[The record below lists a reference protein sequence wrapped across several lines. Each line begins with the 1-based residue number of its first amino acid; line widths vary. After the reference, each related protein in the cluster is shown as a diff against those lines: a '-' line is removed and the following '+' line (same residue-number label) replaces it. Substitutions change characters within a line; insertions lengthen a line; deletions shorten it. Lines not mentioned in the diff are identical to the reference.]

1 MLDDVTIEFIAQH
14 REEDVRTLAL
24 QAGRYPTVDMREAV
38 TQIEGWQHA
47 REKLPEW
54 AAVEGIIYPPKISME
69 QCSSE
74 KTAKYKA
81 GVIEGKMFADL
92 TGGFGIDFSYM
103 ARGFGEAF
111 YIERNQRLCNIATA
125 NFSRLGLDHV
135 KVLNGNSEELFG
147 TLPHLDWIF
156 VDPARRDGDG
166 RKVVALSDCEPN
178 VTGLNLLSKANKAMI
193 KCSPMLDITMACRQ
207 LECVSQVH
215 IVAVNN
221 ECKELLLILDSGDF
235 TTVTTHC
242 VNILKDGTQT
252 FSFTQ
257 DEEEFAGTSYCS
269 EVGRYLY
276 EPNASVQ
283 KAGCPKCLS
292 GHYKVE
298 KLHPNSHLYTSNSL
312 VHNFPGRI
320 FEVVEVLGFSK
331 ADIKRVQTFG
341 KANITV
347 RNVPENVQL
356 LRKRLRLA
364 DGGDNYIFA
373 TTLSNG
379 SKALIV
385 CRKAEEH
392 LFTWLNKM
400 TNEMF

>member
-1 MLDDVTIEFIAQH
+1 MLDDATIEFIAQH

-81 GVIEGKMFADL
+81 GLIEGKMFADL

-111 YIERNQRLCNIATA
+111 YIERNERLCDIATA

-156 VDPARRDGDG
+156 VDPARRDSDG

-178 VTGLNLLSKANKAMI
+178 VVELDLLSKADMAMI

-207 LECVSQVH
+207 LGSVSSVH
-215 IVAVNN
+215 IISVNN
-221 ECKELLLILDSGDF
+221 ECKELLIILNSGNF
-235 TTVTTHC
+235 TGITTHC
-242 VNILKDGTQT
+242 VNILKDGGMQT

-257 DEEEFAGTSYCS
+257 EEEDLASISYCS
-269 EVGRYLY
+269 EVGKYLY
-276 EPNASVQ
+276 EPNASIQ
-283 KAGCPKCLS
+283 KAGCPKSL
-292 GHYKVE
+292 GAHYHVD
-298 KLHPNSHLYTSNSL
+298 KLHPNSHLYTSIEH
-312 VHNFPGRI
+312 VHDFPGRT
-320 FEVVEVLGFSK
+320 FEIVEVLGFSK
-331 ADIKRVQTFG
+331 ADIKRVQALG

-347 RNVPENVQL
+347 RNFPENVQL
-356 LRKRLRLA
+356 LRKRLKLS
-364 DGGDNYIFA
+364 DGGENYIFA
-373 TTLSNG
+373 TTLNDS

-385 CRKAEEH
+385 CKKAE
-392 LFTWLNKM
+392 
-400 TNEMF
+400 

>member
-1 MLDDVTIEFIAQH
+1 MLDDATIEFIAQH

-81 GVIEGKMFADL
+81 GLIEGKMFADL

-111 YIERNQRLCNIATA
+111 YIERNERLCDIATA

-156 VDPARRDGDG
+156 VDPARRDSDG

-178 VTGLNLLSKANKAMI
+178 VVELDLLSKADKAMI

-207 LECVSQVH
+207 LKNVSAVH
-215 IVAVNN
+215 IISVNN
-221 ECKELLLILDSGDF
+221 ECKELLIILNSGNF
-235 TTVTTHC
+235 TGITTHC
-242 VNILKDGTQT
+242 VNILKDGTTQV

-257 DEEEFAGTSYCS
+257 DEEETACVSYCS
-269 EVGRYLY
+269 EVGKYLY
-276 EPNASVQ
+276 EPNASIQ
-283 KAGCPKCLS
+283 KAGCPKSL
-292 GHYKVE
+292 GAHYHVD
-298 KLHPNSHLYTSNSL
+298 KLHPNSHLYTSIEH
-312 VHNFPGRI
+312 VHDFPGRT
-320 FEVVEVLGFSK
+320 FEIVEVLGFSK
-331 ADIKRVQTFG
+331 ADIKMVQSLG

-347 RNVPENVQL
+347 RNFPENVQL
-356 LRKRLRLA
+356 LRKRLKLA
-364 DGGDNYIFA
+364 DGGENYIFA
-373 TTLSNG
+373 TTLNDG

-385 CRKAEEH
+385 CKKVE
-392 LFTWLNKM
+392 
-400 TNEMF
+400 

>member
-1 MLDDVTIEFIAQH
+1 MLDNVTIEFIAQH

-81 GVIEGKMFADL
+81 GLVAGKMFADL

-111 YIERNQRLCNIATA
+111 YIERNENLCNIATA

-147 TLPHLDWIF
+147 TLPRLDWIF
-156 VDPARRDGDG
+156 VDPARRDSDG

-178 VTGLNLLSKANKAMI
+178 VVELDLLSKADMAMI

-207 LECVSQVH
+207 LGSVSSVH
-215 IVAVNN
+215 IISVNN
-221 ECKELLLILDSGDF
+221 ECKELLIILNSGNF
-235 TTVTTHC
+235 TGITTHC
-242 VNILKDGTQT
+242 VNILKDGGMQT

-257 DEEEFAGTSYCS
+257 EEEDFASTSYCN
-269 EVGRYLY
+269 EVGKYLY
-276 EPNASVQ
+276 EPNASIQ
-283 KAGCPKCLS
+283 KAGCPKSL
-292 GHYKVE
+292 GAHYHVD
-298 KLHPNSHLYTSNSL
+298 KLHPNSHLYTSIEH
-312 VHNFPGRI
+312 VHYFPGRT
-320 FEVVEVLGFSK
+320 FEIVEVLGFSK
-331 ADIKRVQTFG
+331 ADIKRVQSLG

-347 RNVPENVQL
+347 RNFPENVQL
-356 LRKRLRLA
+356 LRKRLKLA
-364 DGGDNYIFA
+364 DGGENYIFA
-373 TTLSNG
+373 TTLKDS

-385 CRKAEEH
+385 CKKAD
-392 LFTWLNKM
+392 
-400 TNEMF
+400 

>member
-1 MLDDVTIEFIAQH
+1 MLDDATIEFIAQH

-81 GVIEGKMFADL
+81 GLIEGKMFADL

-111 YIERNQRLCNIATA
+111 YIERNERLCDIATA
-125 NFSRLGLDHV
+125 NFSRLRLDHV

-178 VTGLNLLSKANKAMI
+178 VVELDLLSKADMAMI

-207 LECVSQVH
+207 LGSVSSVH
-215 IVAVNN
+215 IISVNN
-221 ECKELLLILDSGDF
+221 ECKELLIILNSGNF
-235 TTVTTHC
+235 TGITTHC
-242 VNILKDGTQT
+242 VNILKDGGVQT

-257 DEEEFAGTSYCS
+257 EEEDLASISYCS
-269 EVGRYLY
+269 EVGKYLY
-276 EPNASVQ
+276 EPNASIQ
-283 KAGCPKCLS
+283 KAGCPKSL
-292 GHYKVE
+292 GAHYHVD
-298 KLHPNSHLYTSNSL
+298 KLHPNSHLYTSIEHL
-312 VHNFPGRI
+312 HDFPGRT

-331 ADIKRVQTFG
+331 ADIKRVQSLG

-347 RNVPENVQL
+347 RNFPENVQL
-356 LRKRLRLA
+356 LRKRLKLA
-364 DGGDNYIFA
+364 DGGENYIFA
-373 TTLSNG
+373 TTLNDS
-379 SKALIV
+379 SKVLIV
-385 CRKAEEH
+385 CKKAE
-392 LFTWLNKM
+392 
-400 TNEMF
+400 

>member
-1 MLDDVTIEFIAQH
+1 MLDDATIEFIAQH

-24 QAGRYPTVDMREAV
+24 QAGRYPTVDMREVV

-47 REKLPEW
+47 RKKLPEW

-81 GVIEGKMFADL
+81 RLIEGKMFADL

-111 YIERNQRLCNIATA
+111 YIERNERLCDIATA

-156 VDPARRDGDG
+156 VDPARRDSDG

-178 VTGLNLLSKANKAMI
+178 VVELDLLSKADKAMI
-193 KCSPMLDITMACRQ
+193 KCSPMLDITLACRQ
-207 LECVSQVH
+207 LGSVSSVH
-215 IVAVNN
+215 IISVNN
-221 ECKELLLILDSGDF
+221 ECKELLIILNSGNF
-235 TTVTTHC
+235 SGITTQC
-242 VNILKDGTQT
+242 VNILKDGGMQT

-257 DEEEFAGTSYCS
+257 EEEDLASISYCS
-269 EVGRYLY
+269 EVGKYLY
-276 EPNASVQ
+276 EPNASIQ
-283 KAGCPKCLS
+283 KAGCPKSL
-292 GHYKVE
+292 GAHYHVD
-298 KLHPNSHLYTSNSL
+298 KLHPNSHLYTSIEH
-312 VHNFPGRI
+312 VHDFPGRT
-320 FEVVEVLGFSK
+320 FEIVEVLGFSK
-331 ADIKRVQTFG
+331 ADIKRVQALG

-347 RNVPENVQL
+347 RNFPENVQL
-356 LRKRLRLA
+356 LRKRLKLS
-364 DGGDNYIFA
+364 DGGENYIFA
-373 TTLSNG
+373 TTLNDS

-385 CRKAEEH
+385 CKKAE
-392 LFTWLNKM
+392 
-400 TNEMF
+400 

>member
-1 MLDDVTIEFIAQH
+1 MLDDATTEFIAQH

-38 TQIEGWQHA
+38 TQIEGWQQA
-47 REKLPEW
+47 REKLPTW

-81 GVIEGKMFADL
+81 KQVKGKRFADL

-103 ARGFGEAF
+103 ARNFNEAF
-111 YIERNQRLCNIATA
+111 YIERNKTLCDIATA
-125 NFSRLGLDHV
+125 NFSLLGLEDA
-135 KVLNGNSEELFG
+135 KVMNGNSEELFES
-147 TLPHLDWIF
+147 LPHLDWIF

-178 VTGLNLLSKANKAMI
+178 VVELDLLSKADMAMI

-207 LECVSQVH
+207 LQHVSSVH
-215 IVAVNN
+215 IVSVNN
-221 ECKELLLILDSGDF
+221 ECKELLIILNSGDF
-235 TTVTTHC
+235 TGFTTHC
-242 VNILKDGTQT
+242 VNILKDSTQI

-257 DEEEFAGTSYCS
+257 DDEDTAETSYSS
-269 EVGRYLY
+269 EVGKYLY

-283 KAGCPKCLS
+283 KAGCPKSLS
-292 GHYKVE
+292 SHYHLD
-298 KLHPNSHLYTSNSL
+298 KLHPNSHLYTSNEHI
-312 VHNFPGRI
+312 HNFPGRI

-331 ADIKRVQTFG
+331 ADIKRVQALG

-347 RNVPENVQL
+347 RNFPESVQL
-356 LRKRLRLA
+356 LRKRLKLT

-373 TTLSNG
+373 TTLNDDNKVLILCK
-379 SKALIV
+379 KA
-385 CRKAEEH
+385 
-392 LFTWLNKM
+392 
-400 TNEMF
+400 

>member
-1 MLDDVTIEFIAQH
+1 MLDNVTIEFIAQH

-81 GVIEGKMFADL
+81 GLIEGKMFADL

-111 YIERNQRLCNIATA
+111 YIERNERLCDIATA

-156 VDPARRDGDG
+156 VDPARRDSDG

-178 VTGLNLLSKANKAMI
+178 VVELDLLSKADMAMI

-207 LECVSQVH
+207 LGSVSSVH
-215 IVAVNN
+215 IISVNN
-221 ECKELLLILDSGDF
+221 ECKELLIILNSGNF
-235 TTVTTHC
+235 TGITTHC
-242 VNILKDGTQT
+242 VNILKDGGMQT

-257 DEEEFAGTSYCS
+257 EEEDLASISYCS
-269 EVGRYLY
+269 EVGKYLY
-276 EPNASVQ
+276 EPNASIQ
-283 KAGCPKCLS
+283 KAGCPKSL
-292 GHYKVE
+292 GAHYHVD
-298 KLHPNSHLYTSNSL
+298 KLHPNSHLYTSIEH
-312 VHNFPGRI
+312 VHDFPGRT
-320 FEVVEVLGFSK
+320 FEIVEVLGFSK
-331 ADIKRVQTFG
+331 ADIKRVQSLG

-347 RNVPENVQL
+347 RNFPENVQL
-356 LRKRLRLA
+356 LRKRLKLA
-364 DGGDNYIFA
+364 DGGENYIFA
-373 TTLSNG
+373 TTLKDS

-385 CRKAEEH
+385 CKKAD
-392 LFTWLNKM
+392 
-400 TNEMF
+400 

>member
-1 MLDDVTIEFIAQH
+1 MLDDATIEFIAQH

-38 TQIEGWQHA
+38 TQIEGWQQA
-47 REKLPEW
+47 REKLPTW

-81 GVIEGKMFADL
+81 KQVKGKRFADL

-103 ARGFGEAF
+103 ARNFNEAF
-111 YIERNQRLCNIATA
+111 YIERNKTLCDIATA
-125 NFSRLGLDHV
+125 NFSLLGLEDA
-135 KVLNGNSEELFG
+135 KVMNGNSEELFKS
-147 TLPHLDWIF
+147 LPHLDWIF

-178 VTGLNLLSKANKAMI
+178 VVELDPLSKADMAMI

-207 LECVSQVH
+207 LQHVSSVH
-215 IVAVNN
+215 IVSVNN
-221 ECKELLLILDSGDF
+221 ECKELLIILNSGDF
-235 TTVTTHC
+235 TGFTTHC
-242 VNILKDGTQT
+242 VNILKDSTQI

-257 DEEEFAGTSYCS
+257 DKEDFASTSYCS
-269 EVGRYLY
+269 EVGKYLY

-283 KAGCPKCLS
+283 KAGCPKSLS
-292 GHYKVE
+292 SHYHVD
-298 KLHPNSHLYTSNSL
+298 KLHPNSHLYTSNE
-312 VHNFPGRI
+312 HIHDFPGRI

-331 ADIKRVQTFG
+331 ADIKSVQSLG

-347 RNVPENVQL
+347 RNFPESVQL
-356 LRKRLRLA
+356 LRKRLKLT
-364 DGGDNYIFA
+364 DGGENYIFA
-373 TTLSNG
+373 TTLNDDN
-379 SKALIV
+379 KALIL
-385 CRKAEEH
+385 CKKA
-392 LFTWLNKM
+392 
-400 TNEMF
+400 

>member
-1 MLDDVTIEFIAQH
+1 MLDDATIEFIAQH

-24 QAGRYPTVDMREAV
+24 QAGRYPTVDMREVV

-47 REKLPEW
+47 RKKLPEW

-81 GVIEGKMFADL
+81 GLVAGKMFADL

-111 YIERNQRLCNIATA
+111 YIERNENLCDIATA

-147 TLPHLDWIF
+147 TLPRLDWIF
-156 VDPARRDGDG
+156 VDPARRDSDG

-178 VTGLNLLSKANKAMI
+178 VVELDLLSKADMAMI

-207 LECVSQVH
+207 LGSVSSVH
-215 IVAVNN
+215 IISVNN
-221 ECKELLLILDSGDF
+221 ECKELLIILNSGNF
-235 TTVTTHC
+235 TGITTHC
-242 VNILKDGTQT
+242 VNILKDGGMQT

-257 DEEEFAGTSYCS
+257 EEEDLASISYCS
-269 EVGRYLY
+269 EVGKYLY
-276 EPNASVQ
+276 EPNASIQ
-283 KAGCPKCLS
+283 KAGCPKSL
-292 GHYKVE
+292 GAHYHVD
-298 KLHPNSHLYTSNSL
+298 KLHPNSHLYTSIEH
-312 VHNFPGRI
+312 VHDFPGRT
-320 FEVVEVLGFSK
+320 FEIVEVLGFSK
-331 ADIKRVQTFG
+331 ADIKRVQSLG

-347 RNVPENVQL
+347 RNFPENVQL
-356 LRKRLRLA
+356 LRKRLKLA
-364 DGGDNYIFA
+364 DGGENYIFA
-373 TTLSNG
+373 TTLKDS

-385 CRKAEEH
+385 CKKAD
-392 LFTWLNKM
+392 
-400 TNEMF
+400 

>member
-1 MLDDVTIEFIAQH
+1 MLDTATIEFIGEH
-14 REEDVRTLAL
+14 RNDDVRTLAL
-24 QAGRYPTVDMREAV
+24 QAGRYPTVDMRKAV
-38 TQIEGWQHA
+38 VQIEGWQHA
-47 REKLPEW
+47 REKLPAW

-81 GVIEGKMFADL
+81 SLIGRSKRFADL

-103 ARGFGEAF
+103 ARNFDEAY
-111 YIERNQRLCNIATA
+111 YIERSMELCDIANA
-125 NFSRLGLDHV
+125 NFSLLGLDNV
-135 KVLNGNSEELFG
+135 NVMNGNSEELFA

-178 VTGLNLLSKANKAMI
+178 ILELDLLSKADMAMV

-207 LECVSQVH
+207 LGCVSDIY
-215 IVAVNN
+215 IVSVNN
-221 ECKELLLILDSGDF
+221 ECKELLLVLNSSCF

-242 VNILKDGTQT
+242 VNFLKDGGTQM

-257 DEEEFAGTSYCS
+257 DEEDFAETRYSS
-269 EVGRYLY
+269 DVSKYLY

-283 KAGCPKCLS
+283 KAGCPKSLS
-292 GHYKVE
+292 KYHVN
-298 KLHPNSHLYTSNSL
+298 KLHPNSNLYTSYE
-312 VHNFPGRI
+312 HAHHFPGRI

-331 ADIKRVQTFG
+331 ADIKRVQAMQ

-347 RNVPENVQL
+347 RNFPESVQQ
-356 LRKRLRLA
+356 LRKRLKLA
-364 DGGDNYIFA
+364 DGGDSYIFA
-373 TTLSNG
+373 TTLNDG
-379 SKALIV
+379 SKVLIQCKKV
-385 CRKAEEH
+385 E
-392 LFTWLNKM
+392 
-400 TNEMF
+400 

>member
-1 MLDDVTIEFIAQH
+1 MLDDATIEFIAQH

-38 TQIEGWQHA
+38 TQIEGWQQA
-47 REKLPEW
+47 REKLPTW

-81 GVIEGKMFADL
+81 KQVKGKRFADL

-103 ARGFGEAF
+103 ARNFNEAF
-111 YIERNQRLCNIATA
+111 YIERNKTLCDIATA
-125 NFSRLGLDHV
+125 NFSLLGLEDA
-135 KVLNGNSEELFG
+135 KVMNGNSEELFES
-147 TLPHLDWIF
+147 LPHLDWIF

-178 VTGLNLLSKANKAMI
+178 VVELDLLSKADMAMI

-207 LECVSQVH
+207 LQHVSSVH
-215 IVAVNN
+215 IVSVNN
-221 ECKELLLILDSGDF
+221 ECKELLIILDSGNF
-235 TTVTTHC
+235 TGITTHC
-242 VNILKDGTQT
+242 VNILKDSTQI

-257 DEEEFAGTSYCS
+257 DDEDTAETSYSS
-269 EVGRYLY
+269 EVGKYLY

-283 KAGCPKCLS
+283 KAGCPKSLS
-292 GHYKVE
+292 SHYHLD
-298 KLHPNSHLYTSNSL
+298 KLHPNSHLYTSNEHI
-312 VHNFPGRI
+312 HNFPGRI

-331 ADIKRVQTFG
+331 ADIKSVQSLG

-347 RNVPENVQL
+347 RNFPESVQL
-356 LRKRLRLA
+356 LRKRLKLT
-364 DGGDNYIFA
+364 DGGENYIFA
-373 TTLSNG
+373 TTLNDD
-379 SKALIV
+379 SKALIL
-385 CRKAEEH
+385 CKKA
-392 LFTWLNKM
+392 
-400 TNEMF
+400 

>member
-1 MLDDVTIEFIAQH
+1 MLDDATIEFIAQH

-38 TQIEGWQHA
+38 TQIEGWQQA
-47 REKLPEW
+47 REKLPTW

-81 GVIEGKMFADL
+81 KQIEGKRFADL

-103 ARGFGEAF
+103 ARNFVEAY
-111 YIERNQRLCNIATA
+111 YIERNKTLCDIATA
-125 NFSRLGLDHV
+125 NFSLLGLDHT
-135 KVLNGNSEELFG
+135 KVMNGNSEELFES
-147 TLPHLDWIF
+147 LPHLDWIF

-178 VTGLNLLSKANKAMI
+178 VVELDLLSKADMAMI

-207 LECVSQVH
+207 LQHVSSVH
-215 IVAVNN
+215 IVSVNN
-221 ECKELLLILDSGDF
+221 ECKELLIILDSSNF
-235 TTVTTHC
+235 TGITTHC
-242 VNILKDGTQT
+242 VNILKDSTQI

-257 DEEEFAGTSYCS
+257 DDEDTAETSYSS
-269 EVGRYLY
+269 EVGKYLY

-283 KAGCPKCLS
+283 KAGCPKSLS
-292 GHYKVE
+292 SHYHLN
-298 KLHPNSHLYTSNSL
+298 KLHPNSHLYTSNEHI
-312 VHNFPGRI
+312 HNFPGRI

-331 ADIKRVQTFG
+331 ADIKRVQALE

-347 RNVPENVQL
+347 RNFPENVQL
-356 LRKRLRLA
+356 LRKRLKLA

-373 TTLSNG
+373 TTLNDDNKVLILCK
-379 SKALIV
+379 KA
-385 CRKAEEH
+385 
-392 LFTWLNKM
+392 
-400 TNEMF
+400 

>member
-1 MLDDVTIEFIAQH
+1 MLDEATIEFIAQH

-81 GVIEGKMFADL
+81 GLIEGKMFADL

-111 YIERNQRLCNIATA
+111 YIERNERLCDIATA

-156 VDPARRDGDG
+156 VDPARRDSDG

-178 VTGLNLLSKANKAMI
+178 VVELDLLSKADMAMI

-207 LECVSQVH
+207 LGSVSSVH
-215 IVAVNN
+215 IISVNN
-221 ECKELLLILDSGDF
+221 ECKELLIILNSGNF
-235 TTVTTHC
+235 TGITTHC
-242 VNILKDGTQT
+242 VNILKDGGMQT

-257 DEEEFAGTSYCS
+257 EEEDLASISYCS
-269 EVGRYLY
+269 EVGKYLY
-276 EPNASVQ
+276 EPNASIQ
-283 KAGCPKCLS
+283 KAGCPKSL
-292 GHYKVE
+292 GAHYHVD
-298 KLHPNSHLYTSNSL
+298 KLHPNSHLYTSIEH
-312 VHNFPGRI
+312 VHDFPGRT
-320 FEVVEVLGFSK
+320 FEIVEVLGFSK
-331 ADIKRVQTFG
+331 ADIKMVQSLG

-347 RNVPENVQL
+347 RNFPENVQL
-356 LRKRLRLA
+356 LRKRLKLA
-364 DGGDNYIFA
+364 DGGENYIFA
-373 TTLSNG
+373 TTLNDS

-385 CRKAEEH
+385 CKKVE
-392 LFTWLNKM
+392 
-400 TNEMF
+400 

>member
-1 MLDDVTIEFIAQH
+1 MLDEATIEFIAQH

-81 GVIEGKMFADL
+81 GLIEGKMFADL

-111 YIERNQRLCNIATA
+111 YIERNKNLCDIATA

-156 VDPARRDGDG
+156 VDPARRDSDG

-178 VTGLNLLSKANKAMI
+178 VVELDLLSKADMAMI

-207 LECVSQVH
+207 LGSVSSVH
-215 IVAVNN
+215 IISVNN
-221 ECKELLLILDSGDF
+221 ECKELLIILNSGNF
-235 TTVTTHC
+235 TGITTHC
-242 VNILKDGTQT
+242 LNILKDGGMQT

-257 DEEEFAGTSYCS
+257 EEEDLASISYCS
-269 EVGRYLY
+269 EVGKYLY
-276 EPNASVQ
+276 EPNASIQ
-283 KAGCPKCLS
+283 KAGCPKSL
-292 GHYKVE
+292 GAHYHVD
-298 KLHPNSHLYTSNSL
+298 KLHPNSHLYTSIEH
-312 VHNFPGRI
+312 VHDFPGRT
-320 FEVVEVLGFSK
+320 FEIVEVLGFSK
-331 ADIKRVQTFG
+331 ADIKMVQSLG

-347 RNVPENVQL
+347 RNFPENVQL
-356 LRKRLRLA
+356 LRKRLKLA
-364 DGGDNYIFA
+364 DGGENYIFA
-373 TTLSNG
+373 TTLNDS

-385 CRKAEEH
+385 CKKVE
-392 LFTWLNKM
+392 
-400 TNEMF
+400 

>member
-1 MLDDVTIEFIAQH
+1 MLDDATIEFIAQH

-38 TQIEGWQHA
+38 TQIEGWQQA
-47 REKLPEW
+47 REKLPTW

-81 GVIEGKMFADL
+81 KQVKGKRFADL

-103 ARGFGEAF
+103 ARNFNEAF
-111 YIERNQRLCNIATA
+111 YIERNKTLCDIATA
-125 NFSRLGLDHV
+125 NFSLLGLEDA
-135 KVLNGNSEELFG
+135 KVMNGNSEELFES
-147 TLPHLDWIF
+147 LPHLDWIF

-178 VTGLNLLSKANKAMI
+178 VVELDLLSKADMAMI

-207 LECVSQVH
+207 LQHVSSVH
-215 IVAVNN
+215 IVSVNN
-221 ECKELLLILDSGDF
+221 ECKELLIILDSSNF
-235 TTVTTHC
+235 TGITTHC
-242 VNILKDGTQT
+242 VNILKDSTQI

-257 DEEEFAGTSYCS
+257 DDEDTAETSYSS
-269 EVGRYLY
+269 EVGKYLY

-283 KAGCPKCLS
+283 KAGSPKSLS
-292 GHYKVE
+292 SHYHVD
-298 KLHPNSHLYTSNSL
+298 KLHPNSHLYTSNEHI
-312 VHNFPGRI
+312 HNFPGRI

-331 ADIKRVQTFG
+331 ADIKSVQSLG

-347 RNVPENVQL
+347 RNFPESVQL
-356 LRKRLRLA
+356 LRKRLKLT
-364 DGGDNYIFA
+364 DGGENYIFA
-373 TTLSNG
+373 TTLNDD
-379 SKALIV
+379 SKALIL
-385 CRKAEEH
+385 CKKA
-392 LFTWLNKM
+392 
-400 TNEMF
+400 